1 MNTEKTFIHLED
13 LNDGSLSLSVNGSGG
28 SLIEML
34 ANAISQ
40 SSDFRMIIEIAL
52 VQVISC
58 EMEGDQSED
67 DQLVEMLSKMK
78 IGLA

>member
-13 LNDGSLSLSVNGSGG
+13 LNDGSLSLSVNGDGG

-34 ANAISQ
+34 SNAISQ
-40 SSDFRMIIEIAL
+40 SGDFRVIVEMAL
-52 VQVISC
+52 VQVITC
-58 EMEGDQSED
+58 EHEDHQSED